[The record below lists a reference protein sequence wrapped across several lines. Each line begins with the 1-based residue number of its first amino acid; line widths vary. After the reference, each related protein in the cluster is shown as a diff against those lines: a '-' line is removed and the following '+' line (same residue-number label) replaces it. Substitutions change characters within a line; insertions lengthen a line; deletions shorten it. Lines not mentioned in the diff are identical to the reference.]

1 MEGSQWLRHEK
12 QSWVASSACLISFLV
27 FTTTLSPIS
36 SVTSFS
42 SQDGKCIFK
51 LCSELKENPGKL
63 VAWQVFWWRI
73 NRAASLRASTENPS
87 LKIIRSI
94 SKIERNVLCE
104 WYVWGFRLFGL
115 PEHKS
120 EVFPRRVSHSS
131 VPNAPL
137 GFCLLEPLSAEIFK
151 GIRWRFISAWM
162 LRQAWHSGKGG
173 CARLCAEWV
182 WVVKLGCKH

>member
-1 MEGSQWLRHEK
+1 MKSRVGQPASHVCAVTGNLSHSSCSQQPFPPSL
-12 QSWVASSACLISFLV
+12 
-27 FTTTLSPIS
+27 LSLP
-36 SVTSFS
+36 
-42 SQDGKCIFK
+42 SQARMGNK

-137 GFCLLEPLSAEIFK
+137 GFCLLEALSAEILK
-151 GIRWRFISAWM
+151 GIRWRFISAWT
-162 LRQAWHSGKGG
+162 LRRAWHSGKGG
-173 CARLCAEWV
+173 CARLCAKWV
-182 WVVKLGCKH
+182 WVVKLGCKN